1 MQKGV
6 ICAIPKTR
14 ITPLIFL
21 AFPVFMKKCD
31 KCMEKNTVG
40 KAIKNLVRV
49 FSSDLYAIEKP
60 GNLDFSK
67 LPGFS
72 GAT

>member
-1 MQKGV
+1 
-6 ICAIPKTR
+6 
-14 ITPLIFL
+14 
-21 AFPVFMKKCD
+21 
-31 KCMEKNTVG
+31 MEKNTVG

-49 FSSDLYAIEKP
+49 FSSDLHAIEKP

-72 GAT
+72 GA